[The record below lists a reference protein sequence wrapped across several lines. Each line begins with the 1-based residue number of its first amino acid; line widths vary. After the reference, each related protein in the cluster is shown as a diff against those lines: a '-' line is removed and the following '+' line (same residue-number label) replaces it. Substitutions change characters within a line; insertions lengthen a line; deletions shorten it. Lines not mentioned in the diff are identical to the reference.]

1 VIAIIGVEGESAK
14 REQSDS
20 TPRPEP
26 TSTPESGQPVVE
38 VRCSDDSAATGG
50 VSDILQTAPVTP
62 TESAQPGRVERLP
75 KTRQTIA
82 RRMLESLHTTA
93 QLTTVIEADVTGIA
107 RLRAAEKNDFK
118 HRTGTKLS
126 YLPFFVKATVEAL
139 NEHPLA
145 ELDDQRR
152 CHRDRVSRRGTPGD
166 CRRQSQ
172 RPYRACLRN
181 AQHMTIARMATA
193 IAQVATAVR
202 CGPHHRRCP
211 DRRNLHHHQYRQPR
225 CVVRHPDP
233 QPTPKRDPG
242 NRCGRRTC
250 CSTSR

>member
-1 VIAIIGVEGESAK
+1 MIAIIGVEGESAK

-75 KTRQTIA
+75 KIRQTIA

-107 RLRAAEKNDFK
+107 RLRAAEKDDFK

-139 NEHPLA
+139 NEHPL
-145 ELDDQRR
+145 LNSTINDDATEIAYHDAVHLGIAVDSPKGLSCLSAQRPAHDHR
-152 CHRDRVSRRGTPGD
+152 ADGHRDCAGRHSCPL
-166 CRRQSQ
+166 
-172 RPYRACLRN
+172 RA
-181 AQHMTIARMATA
+181 ASPPM
-193 IAQVATAVR
+193 
-202 CGPHHRRCP
+202 P
-211 DRRNLHHHQYRQPR
+211 
-225 CVVRHPDP
+225 
-233 QPTPKRDPG
+233 
-242 NRCGRRTC
+242 
-250 CSTSR
+250 